1 MTPLNPGVS
10 HIAAALA
17 KSKGKNVTPPK
28 PEGLH
33 DVPTLKVGP
42 PPNPFLKKPGAA
54 PVKPPANKT
63 AAALSPTGVTVPTG
77 TTTAAAS
84 APPDRKRV
92 LLFTGVALLLVVAGA
107 GVWFFLQPE
116 TPAPSAPAPTP
127 SATQPT
133 ATPPPAAAPER
144 AGPSD
149 VLTEKMRRLPITA
162 AAGGGSQRLSV
173 AGKVYEP
180 GDTVIDGL
188 ILQSIEN
195 EEIVFRDAEGNLY
208 TRRL

>member
-1 MTPLNPGVS
+1 LGLHPPTATPLNPRVS

-42 PPNPFLKKPGAA
+42 PPHPVLQKPAA
-54 PVKPPANKT
+54 AAVKPAAAQT
-63 AAALSPTGVTVPTG
+63 AAALAP
-77 TTTAAAS
+77 AAS
-84 APPDRKRV
+84 APPPRKRV
-92 LLFTGVALLLVVAGA
+92 GLFPGVAVLLVVAVA
-107 GVWFFLQPE
+107 GVWFLTQTA
-116 TPAPSAPAPTP
+116 TPAPSIPAPTAP
-127 SATQPT
+127 ATQTP
-133 ATPPPAAAPER
+133 ATPPAPAAPER

-173 AGKVYEP
+173 AGKVFEP
-180 GDTVIDGL
+180 GDAVIEGL

-195 EEIVFRDAEGNLY
+195 AEIVFRDADGNLY

>member
-1 MTPLNPGVS
+1 MS

-33 DVPTLKVGP
+33 DVPMLKVGP
-42 PPNPFLKKPGAA
+42 PPNPFLKKTGSV
-54 PVKPPANKT
+54 PVKPAAPKT
-63 AAALSPTGVTVPTG
+63 ATAVSPTGVTGPAGATV
-77 TTTAAAS
+77 AAAS
-84 APPDRKRV
+84 APPARKRA
-92 LLFTGVALLLVVAGA
+92 LLFTGMAVLLVVVGAGA
-107 GVWFFLQPE
+107 WFFLQPE
-116 TPAPSAPAPTP
+116 TPAPSAPVPPT
-127 SATQPT
+127 STARPT
-133 ATPPPAAAPER
+133 VAPPPAVAPER
-144 AGPSD
+144 NGPSD
-149 VLTEKMRRLPITA
+149 ALTEKMRRLPITA

-180 GDTVIDGL
+180 GDTVIEGL
-188 ILQSIEN
+188 VLQSIEN

>member
-1 MTPLNPGVS
+1 VS

-42 PPNPFLKKPGAA
+42 PPNPFLQKPAA
-54 PVKPPANKT
+54 AAVKPAAAQT
-63 AAALSPTGVTVPTG
+63 AAALAP
-77 TTTAAAS
+77 AAS
-84 APPDRKRV
+84 APPPRKRV
-92 LLFTGVALLLVVAGA
+92 GLFPGVAVLLVVAVA
-107 GVWFFLQPE
+107 GVWFLTQTA
-116 TPAPSAPAPTP
+116 TPAPSIPAPTAP
-127 SATQPT
+127 ATQTP
-133 ATPPPAAAPER
+133 ATPPAPAAPER

-173 AGKVYEP
+173 AGKVFEP
-180 GDTVIDGL
+180 GDAVIEGL

-195 EEIVFRDAEGNLY
+195 AEIVFRDADGNLY

>member
-1 MTPLNPGVS
+1 VS

-42 PPNPFLKKPGAA
+42 PPNPFFQKPAA
-54 PVKPPANKT
+54 AAVKPAAAQT
-63 AAALSPTGVTVPTG
+63 AAALAP
-77 TTTAAAS
+77 AAS
-84 APPDRKRV
+84 APPPRKRV
-92 LLFTGVALLLVVAGA
+92 GLFPGVAVLLVVAVA
-107 GVWFFLQPE
+107 GVWFLTQTA
-116 TPAPSAPAPTP
+116 TPAPSIPAPTAP
-127 SATQPT
+127 ATQTP
-133 ATPPPAAAPER
+133 ATPPAPAAPER

-173 AGKVYEP
+173 AGKVFEP
-180 GDTVIDGL
+180 GDAVIEGL

-195 EEIVFRDAEGNLY
+195 AEIVFRDADGNLY

>member
-1 MTPLNPGVS
+1 MS

-17 KSKGKNVTPPK
+17 KSKGLNVTPSK

-54 PVKPPANKT
+54 PVKPAAAQT
-63 AAALSPTGVTVPTG
+63 AAAFAPTGGTAPTG
-77 TTTAAAS
+77 ATVAAAS
-84 APPDRKRV
+84 APPARKRV
-92 LLFTGVALLLVVAGA
+92 RLFTGVAVLLVVAVAGA
-107 GVWFFLQPE
+107 WFLSPPARPASG
-116 TPAPSAPAPTP
+116 TPAPTAPASRPP
-127 SATQPT
+127 
-133 ATPPPAAAPER
+133 ATPAAAAAPER
-144 AGPSD
+144 AGPSE
-149 VLTEKMRRLPITA
+149 VLTDKMRRLPITA

-180 GDTVIDGL
+180 GDAVTEGL

-195 EEIVFRDAEGNLY
+195 EEIVFRDADGNLY